1 KGAKRLSYRHSTDD
15 VRYRTCRFWLLGAGG
30 QAPLILILA
39 WNFAQV
45 GSRIGDIK
53 PPWGLGGEE
62 KRGSRFICVLK
73 FVKNV
78 YQIGIFY
85 YLCSRISNT
94 RNNGSSKYQRI

>member
-1 KGAKRLSYRHSTDD
+1 MPLFKGAKRLSYRHSTDD

-53 PPWGLGGEE
+53 PPWGLGGKKKEE
-62 KRGSRFICVLK
+62 ADLYAC
-73 FVKNV
+73 
-78 YQIGIFY
+78 
-85 YLCSRISNT
+85 
-94 RNNGSSKYQRI
+94 